1 MVNATSTALPISHYR
16 GHPGQNG
23 WTRNDLA
30 LSSSAGK
37 LGNLGDQLQAEF
49 SAAYGPID
57 AAFGAIYRFA
67 IHGECS
73 PARVHFLD
81 RLVQQQ
87 KWKCWAARLLFA
99 VIALILLHDLILVV
113 LVSSYDAL
121 TRVSTPNNKT
131 PRFPHSH
138 NGRLQRESSVEDID
152 PAFFAADELGMTK
165 CRLTYGQVP
174 DVGLLQRM
182 KEREDMAFIR
192 DFGVMPNGSIWK
204 EAYWKQNRGWENR
217 VRMALE
223 DEDLVYRT

>member
-1 MVNATSTALPISHYR
+1 MVNDTSTASPISHYR
-16 GHPGQNG
+16 GYPGQNG
-23 WTRNDLA
+23 WTPNDLA

-37 LGNLGDQLQAEF
+37 LGNLADQLQAEF

-57 AAFGAIYRFA
+57 AAFGAVYRFT
-67 IHGECS
+67 IHGEHS

-87 KWKCWAARLLFA
+87 GWKCWAARLLFA
-99 VIALILLHDLILVV
+99 VIALILLHDLTLVV
-113 LVSSYDAL
+113 LVPSYDAL
-121 TRVSTPNNKT
+121 IRVSARNNET
-131 PRFPHSH
+131 PRIPHNH

-152 PAFFAADELGMTK
+152 PASFEADELRMTK

-174 DVGLLQRM
+174 DVSQLQRL

-192 DFGVMPNGSIWK
+192 DYGVIPNGSIWK
-204 EAYWKQNRGWENR
+204 EAYWKQNRGWEKR

-223 DEDLVYRT
+223 DEDVVYRT